1 MLFSSLTFLYIY
13 IPLLCFFYFIIRNT
27 TYRKIILTIFSVLFY
42 AWGEPIFVLLILGSV
57 FVNYIAGILIKNAEN
72 KSALKKAYLVI
83 SVALN
88 LSILAIFKYTPM
100 TIETFNAISELSLPI
115 PNITMP
121 IGISF
126 YTFQAMSYVIDVYRK
141 DAEVQKSYF
150 DLLLYIALFPQL
162 IAGPIVRYK
171 DIALQIPQRSADAE
185 KINQGI
191 FRFCIGLAKKVIIA
205 NNCGS
210 VCKELLENA
219 GNRAVLGLWV
229 GMIFFSLQIY
239 FDFSGY
245 SDMAI
250 GLGKIFGFE
259 FKENFN
265 YPYLAKSATEFWR
278 RWHISLGTFFRDYVY
293 IPLGGNRRFWLRNVL
308 IVWFLT
314 GLWHGASW
322 NFVLWGLFY
331 GIILIIEKKVIF
343 PALNG
348 SAKIISSI
356 FSYIAMFFITI
367 FGWTIFYFTDFTEL
381 KTVLLGMVGLTSLPL
396 TDVFSNSLITEN
408 IVLLLLALI
417 AAFPIFPKICRILI
431 DKLKISE
438 SLLTYVKMIYSMFLL
453 FISTT
458 MLASGSY
465 NPFLYFR
472 F

>member
-1 MLFSSLTFLYIY
+1 MLFSSLTFIY
-13 IPLLCFFYFIIRNT
+13 IFLAVLCILYFPIKNP
-27 TYRKIILTIFSVLFY
+27 TYRRIVLTVFSILFY

-57 FVNYIAGILIKNAEN
+57 FVNFLAGKLMNSAEE
-72 KSALKKAYLVI
+72 KPQLKKAYLII
-83 SVALN
+83 SVILN
-88 LSILAIFKYTPM
+88 LSVLAIFKYTPM
-100 TIETFNAISELSLPI
+100 AIDTINSLSGSNIPI

-141 DAEVQKSYF
+141 DTEYQKSYF
-150 DLLLYIALFPQL
+150 NLLMYITLFPQL

-171 DIALQIPQRSADAE
+171 DIALQIPERKADIE
-185 KINQGI
+185 VINQGI
-191 FRFCIGLAKKVIIA
+191 FRFCVGLAKKVIIA

-210 VCKELLENA
+210 VCESLLNNA
-219 GNRAVLGLWV
+219 DNRAVFGLWI
-229 GMIFFSLQIY
+229 GMVFFSLQIY

-259 FKENFN
+259 FRENFN
-265 YPYLAKSATEFWR
+265 YPYMSKSATEFWR

-293 IPLGGNRRFWLRNVL
+293 IPLGGNRKRWLFNV
-308 IVWFLT
+308 ITVWFLT

-343 PALNG
+343 PAFAN
-348 SAKIISSI
+348 APKFITNTIA
-356 FSYIAMFFITI
+356 YIAMFFITVI
-367 FGWTIFYFTDFTEL
+367 GWTIFYFTDFSEL
-381 KTVLLGMVGLTSLPL
+381 TTVLSGMFGFGALPI
-396 TDVFSNSLITEN
+396 TDIFADSIIKEN
-408 IVLLLLALI
+408 IFLLIVGLI
-417 AAFPIFPKICRILI
+417 AAFPIFPKLFELI
-431 DKLKISE
+431 ISKLKIGNAVILYAKSAYA
-438 SLLTYVKMIYSMFLL
+438 LLLL
-453 FISTT
+453 AVSTAL
-458 MLASGSY
+458 LASGSY

>member
-1 MLFSSLTFLYIY
+1 MLFSSLTFIY
-13 IPLLCFFYFIIRNT
+13 IFLAALCILYFPINNP
-27 TYRKIILTIFSVLFY
+27 TYRRIVLTVFSVLFY

-57 FVNYIAGILIKNAEN
+57 FVNFLAGKLMNSAED
-72 KSALKKAYLVI
+72 KPQLKKAYLII
-83 SVALN
+83 SVILN
-88 LSILAIFKYTPM
+88 LSVLAIFKYTPM
-100 TIETFNAISELSLPI
+100 AIETLNSLSGTNIPI

-141 DAEVQKSYF
+141 DTEYQKSYF
-150 DLLLYIALFPQL
+150 NLLMYITLFPQL

-171 DIALQIPQRSADAE
+171 DIALQIPERKADIE
-185 KINQGI
+185 IINQGI
-191 FRFCIGLAKKVIIA
+191 FRFCVGLAKKVIIA

-210 VCKELLENA
+210 VCESLLNNA
-219 GNRAVLGLWV
+219 DNRAVFGLWI
-229 GMIFFSLQIY
+229 GMVFFSLQIY

-265 YPYLAKSATEFWR
+265 YPYMSKSATEFWR

-293 IPLGGNRRFWLRNVL
+293 IPLGGNRKRWLFNVL
-308 IVWFLT
+308 TVWFLT

-331 GIILIIEKKVIF
+331 GIILIIEKKVVF
-343 PALNG
+343 PAFIN
-348 SAKIISSI
+348 APKFITTTI
-356 FSYIAMFFITI
+356 SYIAMFFITI
-367 FGWTIFYFTDFTEL
+367 IGWTIFYFTDFNEL
-381 KTVLLGMVGLTSLPL
+381 TTVLSGMFGFGALPI
-396 TDVFSNSLITEN
+396 TDIFADSIIKEN
-408 IVLLLLALI
+408 IFLLIVGLI
-417 AAFPIFPKICRILI
+417 AAFPIFPKLFEFIIS
-431 DKLKISE
+431 KLKIGNAVILYAKSAYAM
-438 SLLTYVKMIYSMFLL
+438 LLLAV
-453 FISTT
+453 STAL
-458 MLASGSY
+458 LASGSY

>member
-13 IPLLCFFYFIIRNT
+13 IPLLCFLYFIINNSVYKRV
-27 TYRKIILTIFSVLFY
+27 ILTIFSVLFY
-42 AWGEPIFVLLILGSV
+42 AWGEPVFVLLILGSV
-57 FVNYIAGILIKNAEN
+57 FVNYISGILINRAEN
-72 KSALKKAYLVI
+72 NPVLRKTYLTI
-83 SVALN
+83 SIILN

-100 TIETFNAISELSLPI
+100 AIETVNSIVGLEIPI

-141 DAEVQKSYF
+141 DTEVQKSYF
-150 DLLLYIALFPQL
+150 DLLLYITLFPQL

-171 DIALQIPQRSADAE
+171 DIALQIPQRSVDIE

-191 FRFCIGLAKKVIIA
+191 FRFCIGLAKKVVIA
-205 NNCGS
+205 NSCGS
-210 VCKELLENA
+210 VCKALLESVE
-219 GNRAVLGLWV
+219 NRAVTGLWV
-229 GMIFFSLQIY
+229 GMVFFSLQIY

-250 GLGKIFGFE
+250 GLGRIFGFE

-265 YPYLAKSATEFWR
+265 YPYLSKSATEFWR
-278 RWHISLGTFFRDYVY
+278 RWHISLGTFFRDYIY
-293 IPLGGNRRFWLRNVL
+293 IPLGGNRKFWLRNVL
-308 IVWFLT
+308 VVWFLT

-331 GIILIIEKKVIF
+331 GIILIIEKKIIF
-343 PALNG
+343 PAIKENTNAIT
-348 SAKIISSI
+348 SVI
-356 FSYIAMFFITI
+356 SYIAMFFVTL

-381 KTVLLGMVGLTSLPL
+381 KTVLCGMIGLGNLPI
-396 TDVFSNSLITEN
+396 TDVFANSIINEN
-408 IVLLLLALI
+408 IFLLALAVI
-417 AAFPIFPKICRILI
+417 AAFPIFPKICNAVIE
-431 DKLKISE
+431 KLKINEGIVIYIKMAYSTV
-438 SLLTYVKMIYSMFLL
+438 LLL
-453 FISTT
+453 ISTA

>member
-1 MLFSSLTFLYIY
+1 MLFSSLTFIY
-13 IPLLCFFYFIIRNT
+13 IFLPILGFLYFIIQNPI
-27 TYRKIILTIFSVLFY
+27 YRRIILTIFSVLFY

-57 FVNYIAGILIKNAEN
+57 FVNFISGLFINKAEN
-72 KSALKKAYLVI
+72 KPILRKTYLVS
-83 SVALN
+83 SVTLN
-88 LSILAIFKYTPM
+88 LAILAIFKYTPM
-100 TIETFNAISELSLPI
+100 AIETVNTVFETSFHI
-115 PNITMP
+115 PDITMP

-141 DAEVQKSYF
+141 DTEAQRSYF
-150 DLLLYIALFPQL
+150 DLLLYITLFPQL

-171 DIALQIPQRSADAE
+171 DIVRQIPQRKDDVE

-210 VCKELLENA
+210 VCKALLDNIE
-219 GNRAVLGLWV
+219 NRAVSGLWI

-265 YPYLAKSATEFWR
+265 YPYISKSATEFWR

-293 IPLGGNRRFWLRNVL
+293 IPLGGNKKFWLRNVI

-322 NFVLWGLFY
+322 NFVLWGMFY
-331 GIILIIEKKVIF
+331 GIILIIEKKVVF
-343 PALNG
+343 PAING
-348 SAKIISSI
+348 SQSIIISVL
-356 FSYIAMFFITI
+356 SYISMFFITI
-367 FGWTIFYFTDFTEL
+367 FGWTIFYFTDFAEL
-381 KTVLLGMVGLTSLPL
+381 KTVLLGMFGLSALPL
-396 TDVFSNSLITEN
+396 TDVFANSIISEN
-408 IVLLLLALI
+408 IFLLIVALF
-417 AAFPIFPKICRILI
+417 AAFPIFPQIIKTLIEKFKIDENLLI
-431 DKLKISE
+431 
-438 SLLTYVKMIYSMFLL
+438 YVKMAFSIMLL
-453 FISTT
+453 FISTA
-458 MLASGSY
+458 MLVSGSY